1 MELVLIILM
10 VAVAYGFGC
19 LSKKTSPS
27 PNALTPTPTPIRY
40 LPEDSVGAFH
50 AQLDPWQLQLMA
62 DDDSRSR
69 DGNWERVSGP
79 AW

>member
-40 LPEDSVGAFH
+40 LPED
-50 AQLDPWQLQLMA
+50 DPWQLQLMA

>member
-27 PNALTPTPTPIRY
+27 PNALTPTPTPTPIRY
-40 LPEDSVGAFH
+40 LPED
-50 AQLDPWQLQLMA
+50 DPWQLQLMA